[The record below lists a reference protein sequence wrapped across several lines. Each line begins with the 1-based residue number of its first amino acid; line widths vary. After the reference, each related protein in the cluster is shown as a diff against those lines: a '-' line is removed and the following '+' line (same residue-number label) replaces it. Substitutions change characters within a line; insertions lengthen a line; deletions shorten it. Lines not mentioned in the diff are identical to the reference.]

1 MADDTCGEARPDESG
16 NHSGNSG
23 RSGNGSNNGRS
34 KIRSEADNEPCPVTP
49 GEEDAHAASTRPA
62 KRWRDGRRVA
72 FGSRVIIAHGMPL
85 PFWQDLYH
93 SALTVSWPMFF
104 GALAALF
111 LLLNTGFAVLY
122 ELNGVGIANQ
132 NPAGFAGA
140 FFFSV
145 ETLATV
151 GYGDMHP
158 ATVYAHVVATLEI
171 FCGMSGIA
179 LATGLVF
186 ARFSRPRAKIMFTR
200 YAIVRQ
206 LEGRTT
212 LMVRAAN
219 ARQNVIAEASAKLR
233 LMRRETMPEGY
244 TLRRIHD
251 LKLIRD
257 QHPIFLLGWNLMHVI
272 DETSPLYGETAESL
286 VRQSAS
292 LLIMIEGS
300 DESTSQTMQAR
311 HSWEARD
318 IRWDHRYV
326 DLITEV
332 DGVSHIDYSRF
343 HDVVPLEA
351 HELAPADQA

>member
-1 MADDTCGEARPDESG
+1 MADDTCGEARSDS
-16 NHSGNSG
+16 
-23 RSGNGSNNGRS
+23 
-34 KIRSEADNEPCPVTP
+34 DNEPCPVKP
-49 GEEDAHAASTRPA
+49 GKDSGDDANERRA

-72 FGSRVIIAHGMPL
+72 FGSRVVIAHGLPL
-85 PFWQDLYH
+85 PFWQDFYH
-93 SALTVSWPMFF
+93 RALTVSWPMFF
-104 GALAALF
+104 GALAAFF

-122 ELNGVGIANQ
+122 ELNGPGIANQ

-158 ATVYAHVVATLEI
+158 STVYAHLVATLEI

-200 YAIVRQ
+200 YAIVRE

-233 LMRRETMPEGY
+233 LLRRETMPEGY
-244 TLRRIHD
+244 TLQRIYD

-272 DETSPLYGETAESL
+272 DETSPLYGETVESL
-286 VRQSAS
+286 VRQNAS

-311 HSWEARD
+311 HAWDARD
-318 IRWDHRYV
+318 IRWNHRYV
-326 DLITEV
+326 DLISEV
-332 DGVSHIDYSRF
+332 DGVSHIDYARF
-343 HDVVPLEA
+343 HDVVPLGV
-351 HELAPADQA
+351 HDVAPADQA